1 MGDGS
6 RVVVTGDLTQIDLP
20 DGKKSGL
27 KHATSILKNIEG
39 IETVYLTAKDV
50 VRHALV
56 MEIIRAYERETERKE
71 LENAGNTGKP
81 ESPENTKK
89 EERADGGFRRA
100 DRERK
105 D

>member
-1 MGDGS
+1 
-6 RVVVTGDLTQIDLP
+6 
-20 DGKKSGL
+20 
-27 KHATSILKNIEG
+27 
-39 IETVYLTAKDV
+39 
-50 VRHALV
+50 

-81 ESPENTKK
+81 ESPENTEK